1 MRIRHTPI
9 CILVLAMAL
18 ALYPPSQVAA
28 QEDEATI
35 GSWEGKLDAPGEG
48 QLTVVFHV
56 ARGEDG
62 DLTGTF
68 DSPDQTAAGFAL
80 SSVTFEDG
88 TLTMVVSGIPGPPS
102 FSGTLSGDGKV
113 LSGAFVQL
121 QFEIPLELTKRE

>member
-1 MRIRHTPI
+1 MRIRTIPLG
-9 CILVLAMAL
+9 ILMLAMAL
-18 ALYPPSQVAA
+18 GFYPPLQVAG
-28 QEDEATI
+28 QEGEATI

-56 ARGEDG
+56 ARSADG

-68 DSPDQTAAGFAL
+68 DSPDQGAIGIPL

-102 FSGTLSGDGKV
+102 FVGTLSGDGTV

>member
-1 MRIRHTPI
+1 
-9 CILVLAMAL
+9 MAGQ
-18 ALYPPSQVAA
+18 AS
-28 QEDEATI
+28 EAVI

-56 ARGEDG
+56 TRGEDG

-68 DSPDQTAAGFAL
+68 DSPDQGATGIPL
-80 SSVTFEDG
+80 SSVMFEDG

-102 FSGTLSGDGKV
+102 FSGALSGDGTV